1 VNFSQTHKILF
12 FSDSYGDQEMNM
24 ARAVQDRYGLSVSY
38 KNLTE
43 ESMTW
48 ALREILENPW

>member
-1 VNFSQTHKILF
+1 
-12 FSDSYGDQEMNM
+12 MNM
-24 ARAVQDRYGLSVSY
+24 ARAVQGKYGLSVSY

-43 ESMTW
+43 DSMTW